1 MPNPISHDNIDQA
14 LSLLAGRLDLAQTD
28 PVRLVICGGSA
39 LIAMSLRQ
47 RTTRD
52 VDVVALLSLAQEPI
66 SPDPLP
72 DFLLRAADQVA
83 RDLGLFEGWLNNGPS
98 RGEGGLFQMGLPE
111 GFVGRLTEK
120 KYGPR
125 LAVYFIG
132 RLDQI
137 HFKLYAA
144 ADQRDGTHLNDLNV
158 SALSSIVA
166 IGHQAIHFVSSTPS
180 YHAVRRVFP
189 STVGSQPRRSAPFRS
204 RSRLRLTRSLRSFP
218 FLALGPGVSVRGC
231 AHRPLAQRG
240 LSCPR
245 LQSLLRPDAPV

>member
-1 MPNPISHDNIDQA
+1 MLCIVRGMRTINGVMPNPISHDNIDQT
-14 LSLLAGRLDLAQTD
+14 LSLLVGRLDLAQTD

-39 LIAMSLRQ
+39 LIAMSLRR

-52 VDVVALLSLAQEPI
+52 VDVVALLSAAQEPI

-144 ADQRDGTHLNDLNV
+144 ADQRDGTHLNDLKALHPTAAELEAAARWAMTHDV
-158 SALSSIVA
+158 SEGFKMVLKELLTQLGHESVA
-166 IGHQAIHFVSSTPS
+166 ERI
-180 YHAVRRVFP
+180 
-189 STVGSQPRRSAPFRS
+189 
-204 RSRLRLTRSLRSFP
+204 
-218 FLALGPGVSVRGC
+218 
-231 AHRPLAQRG
+231 
-240 LSCPR
+240 
-245 LQSLLRPDAPV
+245 

>member
-1 MPNPISHDNIDQA
+1 MLCIVRDRRTINSFMPNPISHENIDQA

-39 LIAMSLRQ
+39 LIAMSLRR

-144 ADQRDGTHLNDLNV
+144 ADQRDGTHLNDLKALHPTAAELEAASRWAMTHDV
-158 SALSSIVA
+158 SEGFKMVLKELLTQLGHESVA
-166 IGHQAIHFVSSTPS
+166 ERI
-180 YHAVRRVFP
+180 
-189 STVGSQPRRSAPFRS
+189 
-204 RSRLRLTRSLRSFP
+204 
-218 FLALGPGVSVRGC
+218 
-231 AHRPLAQRG
+231 
-240 LSCPR
+240 
-245 LQSLLRPDAPV
+245 

>member
-1 MPNPISHDNIDQA
+1 MLCIVRDRRTINSFMPNPISHDNLDQA

-39 LIAMSLRQ
+39 LIAMSLRR

-52 VDVVALLSLAQEPI
+52 MDVVALLSAAQEPI

-120 KYGPR
+120 EYGPR
-125 LAVYFIG
+125 LAIYFIG

-144 ADQRDGTHLNDLNV
+144 VDQRDGTHLNDLKALHPTAAELEAAARWAMTHDV
-158 SALSSIVA
+158 SEGFKMVLKELLTQLGHEPVA
-166 IGHQAIHFVSSTPS
+166 ERI
-180 YHAVRRVFP
+180 
-189 STVGSQPRRSAPFRS
+189 
-204 RSRLRLTRSLRSFP
+204 
-218 FLALGPGVSVRGC
+218 
-231 AHRPLAQRG
+231 
-240 LSCPR
+240 
-245 LQSLLRPDAPV
+245 

>member
-1 MPNPISHDNIDQA
+1 MLCIVRDRRTINSFMPNPISHDNIDQA

-39 LIAMSLRQ
+39 LIAMSLRR

-52 VDVVALLSLAQEPI
+52 MDVVALLSAAQEPI

-120 KYGPR
+120 EYGPR
-125 LAVYFIG
+125 LAIYFIG

-144 ADQRDGTHLNDLNV
+144 ADQRDGTHLNDLKALHPTAAELEAAARWAMTHDV
-158 SALSSIVA
+158 SEGFKMVLKELLTQLGHESVA
-166 IGHQAIHFVSSTPS
+166 ERI
-180 YHAVRRVFP
+180 
-189 STVGSQPRRSAPFRS
+189 
-204 RSRLRLTRSLRSFP
+204 
-218 FLALGPGVSVRGC
+218 
-231 AHRPLAQRG
+231 
-240 LSCPR
+240 
-245 LQSLLRPDAPV
+245 

>member
-1 MPNPISHDNIDQA
+1 MSNPISHDNIDQA

-39 LIAMSLRQ
+39 LIAMSLRR

-52 VDVVALLSLAQEPI
+52 MDVVALLSAAQEPI

-111 GFVGRLTEK
+111 GFVRRLTEK

-144 ADQRDGTHLNDLNV
+144 ADQRDGTHLNDLKALHPTAEELEAAARWAMTHDV
-158 SALSSIVA
+158 SEGFKMVLKELLTQLGHESVA
-166 IGHQAIHFVSSTPS
+166 EGI
-180 YHAVRRVFP
+180 
-189 STVGSQPRRSAPFRS
+189 
-204 RSRLRLTRSLRSFP
+204 
-218 FLALGPGVSVRGC
+218 
-231 AHRPLAQRG
+231 
-240 LSCPR
+240 
-245 LQSLLRPDAPV
+245 

>member
-1 MPNPISHDNIDQA
+1 MSNPLSHDNIDQA

-39 LIAMSLRQ
+39 LIAMSLRR

-52 VDVVALLSLAQEPI
+52 MDVVALLSAAQEPI

-120 KYGPR
+120 EYGPR
-125 LAVYFIG
+125 LAIYFIG

-144 ADQRDGTHLNDLNV
+144 ADQRDGTHLNDLKALHPTAAELEAAARWAMTHDV
-158 SALSSIVA
+158 SEGFKMVLKELLTQLGHESVA
-166 IGHQAIHFVSSTPS
+166 ERI
-180 YHAVRRVFP
+180 
-189 STVGSQPRRSAPFRS
+189 
-204 RSRLRLTRSLRSFP
+204 
-218 FLALGPGVSVRGC
+218 
-231 AHRPLAQRG
+231 
-240 LSCPR
+240 
-245 LQSLLRPDAPV
+245 

>member
-1 MPNPISHDNIDQA
+1 MLCIVRDRRTINSFMPNPISHDNIDQA

-39 LIAMSLRQ
+39 LIAMSLRR

-52 VDVVALLSLAQEPI
+52 MDVVALLSAAQEPI

-144 ADQRDGTHLNDLNV
+144 ADQRDGTHLNDLKALHPTAAELEAAARWAMTHDV
-158 SALSSIVA
+158 SEGFKMVLKELLTQLSHESVA
-166 IGHQAIHFVSSTPS
+166 ERI
-180 YHAVRRVFP
+180 
-189 STVGSQPRRSAPFRS
+189 
-204 RSRLRLTRSLRSFP
+204 
-218 FLALGPGVSVRGC
+218 
-231 AHRPLAQRG
+231 
-240 LSCPR
+240 
-245 LQSLLRPDAPV
+245 

>member
-1 MPNPISHDNIDQA
+1 MLCIVRDRRTINSFMSNPISHDNIDQT

-39 LIAMSLRQ
+39 LIAMSLRR

-52 VDVVALLSLAQEPI
+52 MDVVALLSAAQEPI

-120 KYGPR
+120 EYGPR
-125 LAVYFIG
+125 LAIYFIG

-144 ADQRDGTHLNDLNV
+144 ADQRDGTHLNDLKALHPTAAELEAAARWAMTHDV
-158 SALSSIVA
+158 SEGFKMVLKELLTQLGHESVA
-166 IGHQAIHFVSSTPS
+166 ERI
-180 YHAVRRVFP
+180 
-189 STVGSQPRRSAPFRS
+189 
-204 RSRLRLTRSLRSFP
+204 
-218 FLALGPGVSVRGC
+218 
-231 AHRPLAQRG
+231 
-240 LSCPR
+240 
-245 LQSLLRPDAPV
+245 

>member
-1 MPNPISHDNIDQA
+1 MSNPISHDNIDQA

-39 LIAMSLRQ
+39 LIAMSLRR

-52 VDVVALLSLAQEPI
+52 MDVVALLSAAQEPI

-120 KYGPR
+120 EYGPR
-125 LAVYFIG
+125 LAIYFIG

-144 ADQRDGTHLNDLNV
+144 ADQRDGTHLNDLKALHPTAAELEAAARWAMTHDV
-158 SALSSIVA
+158 SEGFKMVLKELLTQLGHESVA
-166 IGHQAIHFVSSTPS
+166 ERI
-180 YHAVRRVFP
+180 
-189 STVGSQPRRSAPFRS
+189 
-204 RSRLRLTRSLRSFP
+204 
-218 FLALGPGVSVRGC
+218 
-231 AHRPLAQRG
+231 
-240 LSCPR
+240 
-245 LQSLLRPDAPV
+245 

>member
-1 MPNPISHDNIDQA
+1 MLCIVRDRRTINSFIPNPISHYNIDQA
-14 LSLLAGRLDLAQTD
+14 LSLLAGRLDLAQTE

-39 LIAMSLRQ
+39 LIAMRLRR

-52 VDVVALLSLAQEPI
+52 MDVVALLSAAQEPI

-72 DFLLRAADQVA
+72 DFLLKAADQVA

-120 KYGPR
+120 EYGPR
-125 LAVYFIG
+125 LAIYFIG

-144 ADQRDGTHLNDLNV
+144 ADQRDGTHLNDLKALHPTAAELEAAARWAMTHDV
-158 SALSSIVA
+158 SEGFKMVLKELLTQLGHESVA
-166 IGHQAIHFVSSTPS
+166 ERI
-180 YHAVRRVFP
+180 
-189 STVGSQPRRSAPFRS
+189 
-204 RSRLRLTRSLRSFP
+204 
-218 FLALGPGVSVRGC
+218 
-231 AHRPLAQRG
+231 
-240 LSCPR
+240 
-245 LQSLLRPDAPV
+245 

>member
-1 MPNPISHDNIDQA
+1 MLCIVRDRRTINSFMPNPISHENIDQA

-39 LIAMSLRQ
+39 LIAMSLRR

-52 VDVVALLSLAQEPI
+52 MDVVALLSAAQEPI

-72 DFLLRAADQVA
+72 DFLLRAADQVS

-120 KYGPR
+120 EYGPR
-125 LAVYFIG
+125 LAIYFIG

-144 ADQRDGTHLNDLNV
+144 ADQRDGTHLNDLKALHPTAAELEAAARWAMTHDV
-158 SALSSIVA
+158 SEGFKMVLKELLTQLGHESVA
-166 IGHQAIHFVSSTPS
+166 ERI
-180 YHAVRRVFP
+180 
-189 STVGSQPRRSAPFRS
+189 
-204 RSRLRLTRSLRSFP
+204 
-218 FLALGPGVSVRGC
+218 
-231 AHRPLAQRG
+231 
-240 LSCPR
+240 
-245 LQSLLRPDAPV
+245 

>member
-39 LIAMSLRQ
+39 LIAMSLRR

-52 VDVVALLSLAQEPI
+52 MDVVALLSAAQVPI

-72 DFLLRAADQVA
+72 DFLLTAADQVA

-144 ADQRDGTHLNDLNV
+144 ADQRDGTHLNDLKALHPTAAELEAASRWAMTHDV
-158 SALSSIVA
+158 SEGFKMVLKELLTQLGYESVA
-166 IGHQAIHFVSSTPS
+166 ERI
-180 YHAVRRVFP
+180 
-189 STVGSQPRRSAPFRS
+189 
-204 RSRLRLTRSLRSFP
+204 
-218 FLALGPGVSVRGC
+218 
-231 AHRPLAQRG
+231 
-240 LSCPR
+240 
-245 LQSLLRPDAPV
+245 

>member
-1 MPNPISHDNIDQA
+1 MSNPISHDNIDQA

-39 LIAMSLRQ
+39 LIAMSLRR

-52 VDVVALLSLAQEPI
+52 MDVVALLSAAQEPI

-72 DFLLRAADQVA
+72 DFLLRAADQVS

-98 RGEGGLFQMGLPE
+98 RGEGGIFQMGLPE

-120 KYGPR
+120 EYGPR
-125 LAVYFIG
+125 LAIYFIG

-144 ADQRDGTHLNDLNV
+144 ADQRDGTHLNDLKALHPTAAELEAAARWAMTHDV
-158 SALSSIVA
+158 SEGFKMVLKELLTQLGHESVA
-166 IGHQAIHFVSSTPS
+166 ERI
-180 YHAVRRVFP
+180 
-189 STVGSQPRRSAPFRS
+189 
-204 RSRLRLTRSLRSFP
+204 
-218 FLALGPGVSVRGC
+218 
-231 AHRPLAQRG
+231 
-240 LSCPR
+240 
-245 LQSLLRPDAPV
+245 

>member
-1 MPNPISHDNIDQA
+1 MLCIVRDRRAINSFMPNPISHDNIDQA
-14 LSLLAGRLDLAQTD
+14 LSLLAGRLDLAQTE

-39 LIAMSLRQ
+39 LIAMNLRR

-52 VDVVALLSLAQEPI
+52 MDVVALLSAAQEPI

-120 KYGPR
+120 EYGPR
-125 LAVYFIG
+125 LAIYFIG
-132 RLDQI
+132 RIDQI

-144 ADQRDGTHLNDLNV
+144 ADQRDGTHLNDLKALHPTAAELEAAARWAMTHDV
-158 SALSSIVA
+158 SEGFKMVLKELLTQLGHESVA
-166 IGHQAIHFVSSTPS
+166 ERI
-180 YHAVRRVFP
+180 
-189 STVGSQPRRSAPFRS
+189 
-204 RSRLRLTRSLRSFP
+204 
-218 FLALGPGVSVRGC
+218 
-231 AHRPLAQRG
+231 
-240 LSCPR
+240 
-245 LQSLLRPDAPV
+245 

>member
-1 MPNPISHDNIDQA
+1 MLCIVRDRRTINSFMPNPISHDNIDQA
-14 LSLLAGRLDLAQTD
+14 LSLLAGRLELAQTD

-52 VDVVALLSLAQEPI
+52 MDVVALLSAAQEPI

-120 KYGPR
+120 EYGPR
-125 LAVYFIG
+125 LAIYFIG

-144 ADQRDGTHLNDLNV
+144 VDQRDGTHLNDLT
-158 SALSSIVA
+158 ALHPTAAELEAAARWAMTHDGSEGFKMVLKELLTQLGHESVA
-166 IGHQAIHFVSSTPS
+166 ERI
-180 YHAVRRVFP
+180 
-189 STVGSQPRRSAPFRS
+189 
-204 RSRLRLTRSLRSFP
+204 
-218 FLALGPGVSVRGC
+218 
-231 AHRPLAQRG
+231 
-240 LSCPR
+240 
-245 LQSLLRPDAPV
+245 

>member
-1 MPNPISHDNIDQA
+1 MLCIVRDIRTINSFMPNPISHDNIDQA
-14 LSLLAGRLDLAQTD
+14 LSLLAGRLDLAQTE

-39 LIAMSLRQ
+39 LIAMNLRR

-52 VDVVALLSLAQEPI
+52 MDVVALLSAAQVPI

-144 ADQRDGTHLNDLNV
+144 ADQRDGTHLNDLKALHPTAAELEAAARWAMTHDV
-158 SALSSIVA
+158 SEGFKMVLKELLTQLGHESVA
-166 IGHQAIHFVSSTPS
+166 E
-180 YHAVRRVFP
+180 RV
-189 STVGSQPRRSAPFRS
+189 
-204 RSRLRLTRSLRSFP
+204 
-218 FLALGPGVSVRGC
+218 
-231 AHRPLAQRG
+231 
-240 LSCPR
+240 
-245 LQSLLRPDAPV
+245 

>member
-39 LIAMSLRQ
+39 LIAMSLRR

-52 VDVVALLSLAQEPI
+52 MDVVALLSAAQEPI

-125 LAVYFIG
+125 LAVFFIG

-144 ADQRDGTHLNDLNV
+144 ADQRDGTHLNDLKALHPTAAELEAAARWAMTHDV
-158 SALSSIVA
+158 SEGVMMVLKELLPQLGHESIA
-166 IGHQAIHFVSSTPS
+166 ERI
-180 YHAVRRVFP
+180 
-189 STVGSQPRRSAPFRS
+189 
-204 RSRLRLTRSLRSFP
+204 
-218 FLALGPGVSVRGC
+218 
-231 AHRPLAQRG
+231 
-240 LSCPR
+240 
-245 LQSLLRPDAPV
+245 

>member
-1 MPNPISHDNIDQA
+1 MLCIVRDRRTINSIMQNPISHENIDQA
-14 LSLLAGRLDLAQTD
+14 LSLLAGRLDLAQTQ

-39 LIAMSLRQ
+39 LIAMSLRR

-52 VDVVALLSLAQEPI
+52 MDVVALLSAAQEPI

-125 LAVYFIG
+125 LAVYFVG

-144 ADQRDGTHLNDLNV
+144 ADQRDGTHLNDLKALHPTAAELEAAARWTMTHDV
-158 SALSSIVA
+158 SEGFKMVLKELLTQLGHESVA
-166 IGHQAIHFVSSTPS
+166 E
-180 YHAVRRVFP
+180 RV
-189 STVGSQPRRSAPFRS
+189 
-204 RSRLRLTRSLRSFP
+204 
-218 FLALGPGVSVRGC
+218 
-231 AHRPLAQRG
+231 
-240 LSCPR
+240 
-245 LQSLLRPDAPV
+245 

>member
-1 MPNPISHDNIDQA
+1 M
-14 LSLLAGRLDLAQTD
+14 
-28 PVRLVICGGSA
+28 
-39 LIAMSLRQ
+39 
-47 RTTRD
+47 
-52 VDVVALLSLAQEPI
+52 DVVALLSAAQEPI

-144 ADQRDGTHLNDLNV
+144 ADQRDGTHLNDLKALHPTAEELEAAARWAMTHDV
-158 SALSSIVA
+158 SEGVMMVLKELLTQLGHESVA
-166 IGHQAIHFVSSTPS
+166 ERI
-180 YHAVRRVFP
+180 
-189 STVGSQPRRSAPFRS
+189 
-204 RSRLRLTRSLRSFP
+204 
-218 FLALGPGVSVRGC
+218 
-231 AHRPLAQRG
+231 
-240 LSCPR
+240 
-245 LQSLLRPDAPV
+245 